1 MDYSL
6 SLALQ
11 SQTTLLPWP
20 PEQAIQYRSMDLG
33 HLHPGLS
40 RRNRLRKR
48 EDFLEAYA
56 RGEKIQGC
64 HLVFYVL
71 PNNLP
76 CHQLGLTVSR
86 KIGSAVVRN
95 RVKRKLREIFR
106 INSEVV
112 AVGCNIVM
120 NAKRSAAKASYGE
133 LEEDFLRAA
142 QCWRGMAIK

>member
-1 MDYSL
+1 MDYSS
-6 SLALQ
+6 SLASQ
-11 SQTTLLPWP
+11 PQTTLLPCP
-20 PEQAIQYRSMDLG
+20 PEQAIQCGPMDSG
-33 HLHPGLS
+33 YSRPGLS

-56 RGEKIQGC
+56 VGEKIQGF

-106 INSEVV
+106 TNSEVIV
-112 AVGCNIVM
+112 EKCNIVM
-120 NAKRSAAKASYGE
+120 NAKRSAAKASYAE
-133 LEEDFLRAA
+133 LEDDFLRAA
-142 QCWRGMAIK
+142 KRWQGMAAK